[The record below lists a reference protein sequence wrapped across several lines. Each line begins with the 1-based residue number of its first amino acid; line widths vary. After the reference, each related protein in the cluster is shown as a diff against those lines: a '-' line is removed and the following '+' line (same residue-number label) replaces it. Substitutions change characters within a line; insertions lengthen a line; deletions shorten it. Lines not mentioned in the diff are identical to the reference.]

1 MIIVRVVVGNPF
13 IVMKRVSRCIVVVFN
28 HVELARAKYLDEN
41 VMAAVCVGD
50 ELNKYKQMA

>member
-28 HVELARAKYLDEN
+28 HVELARAQYLDEN
-41 VMAAVCVGD
+41 VMAAVYVGD
-50 ELNKYKQMA
+50 EFNK